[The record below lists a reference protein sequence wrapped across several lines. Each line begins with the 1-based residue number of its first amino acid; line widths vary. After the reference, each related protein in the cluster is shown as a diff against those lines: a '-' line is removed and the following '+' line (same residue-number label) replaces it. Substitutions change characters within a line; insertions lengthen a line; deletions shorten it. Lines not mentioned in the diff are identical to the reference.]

1 MNAESLP
8 IKYIVEAA
16 LMAADKPMT
25 VNQLVGLFDDAER
38 PDGKL
43 VRNALQELQI
53 DCEGRGV
60 ELKEVASGFRY
71 QAKQDYAPW
80 LKKLWEERPP
90 RYSKALMET
99 LVLIGDICISGKPK
113 NVQLQD
119 WGTSE
124 IIAFL

>member
-8 IKYIVEAA
+8 IKHIVEAA

-38 PDGKL
+38 PDGNL

-80 LKKLWEERPP
+80 FCLQSSVPTQWFSK
-90 RYSKALMET
+90 RY
-99 LVLIGDICISGKPK
+99 
-113 NVQLQD
+113 
-119 WGTSE
+119 W
-124 IIAFL
+124 